1 MEGVIDRYAY
11 ALLTLTH
18 AEGAAKLYLITE
30 IVFSDQIL
38 KLLYYLTRTLDVAG
52 ASDTNC
58 NFNHIIIP
66 LLIHKCGSLM
76 RTCRIK
82 R

>member
-11 ALLTLTH
+11 TLLAFAHT
-18 AEGAAKLYLITE
+18 EGATKLNLISE
-30 IVFSDQIL
+30 LVFCDQIL
-38 KLLYYLTRTLDVAG
+38 ELFYYLAGTLDVAG

-58 NFNHIIIP
+58 NFKHIIFP
-66 LLIHKCGSLM
+66 LLIRKYGSLM